1 MGLGQRVSLLTVPV
15 AELHGAKRP
24 PSMLQPLRP
33 SDTASAEW
41 IILDLLLERSE
52 RRLSTRELA
61 DTIGSTSVVAEALE
75 ALQAGGLIE
84 RSGALVRI
92 TRA

>member
-1 MGLGQRVSLLTVPV
+1 
-15 AELHGAKRP
+15 
-24 PSMLQPLRP
+24 MLQPLRP

-41 IILDLLLERSE
+41 IILDLLIERTGGT
-52 RRLSTRELA
+52 LSTRELV
-61 DTIGSTSVVAEALE
+61 DTIGSTSAVAEALE
-75 ALQAGGLIE
+75 ALQDAGLIE